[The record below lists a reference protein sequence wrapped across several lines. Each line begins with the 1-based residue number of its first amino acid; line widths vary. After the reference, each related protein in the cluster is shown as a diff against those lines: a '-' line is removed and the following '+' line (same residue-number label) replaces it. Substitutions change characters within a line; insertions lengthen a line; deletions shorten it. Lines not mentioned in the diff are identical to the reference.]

1 MKTFKSHFFILL
13 LFVCFAEIYGQ
24 DQIVYHTE
32 KGKKYHLLGC
42 YHLSDNP
49 ISDWLSVVC
58 NNGLTPCLTCNPPP
72 CSSVPVELFSLV
84 GETNGEQVVLHW
96 STASETNNY
105 GFDIFRSKENQSWEK
120 IGFIPGHGTSTVVN
134 NYSYIDKITPGEY
147 YYKLKQ
153 IDTDNS
159 FYFSSSINVTVNLS
173 GKNFSLN
180 QNFPNPFNSMTL
192 ISFFLPLSGNTK
204 ITLYN
209 ISGQE
214 LCVITHQYYNEGSHS
229 ITFDANSLPAGLY
242 IYKMETGN
250 FQQIRKMM
258 VLK

>member
-1 MKTFKSHFFILL
+1 MKTFKSHLFILL
-13 LFVCFAEIYGQ
+13 LLVCFAESYGQ
-24 DQIVYHTE
+24 DQIVYHT
-32 KGKKYHLLGC
+32 KSGKKYHLLGC
-42 YHLSDNP
+42 RYLSDNP
-49 ISDWLSVVC
+49 IAEWISALCDS
-58 NNGLTPCLTCNPPP
+58 GFTPCSSCDPPP
-72 CSSVPVELFSLV
+72 CSSVPVELFSFI
-84 GETNGEQVVLHW
+84 GETNGEQVVLRW

-120 IGFIPGHGTSTVVN
+120 IGFIPGHGTSTELN
-134 NYSYIDKITPGEY
+134 NYSYEEKTKPGEY

-159 FYFSSSINVTVNLS
+159 FHFSNSIRVIVNLVS
-173 GKNFSLN
+173 SNFALN
-180 QNFPNPFNSMTL
+180 QNFPNPFNAATK
-192 ISFFLPLSGNTK
+192 ISFFLASSANTK

-214 LCVITHQYYNEGSHS
+214 IFVITNQLYNEGSHS